1 MSGLCNSVEVIK
13 DANGNISSEKATL
26 FLDATLVALQS
37 RYATYITGTLT
48 ETQRQAIITSLVGGN
63 CNGFATGLSGI
74 FSDAANGTFVGFYN
88 NTVISQYGNVIREI
102 LGALNIEQ
110 PIELQVSL
118 NYREEPSCGLNDGS
132 IILNINNGT
141 SPFRYS
147 KDNGATYQTSPTF
160 ESLAEGN
167 YTFLVKDAKDNSGT
181 FSYALTAKVETAPEL
196 IPTVMEDL
204 SAPGGRL
211 KINGAEFYIAPN
223 GKAVSLPLGA
233 TPAFFK
239 FSGSWA
245 SPPTGTLQGFKIGND
260 YYFADI
266 TNQGHFRGYR
276 SQSLC
281 PPSYNTVVILSA
293 TPTGQVASIYLKPY
307 IEGNKCGYKE
317 LVFNHQFTPTPNSQT
332 TTLSE
337 PTTFV
342 SSNVSWNLLDCDL
355 NNKYVDDYASYIA
368 NLQYNDACV
377 FLIDKR
383 SGKVYKVE
391 NGVKTLLTG
400 TTPAQAKQQIIDKNF
415 GTACKIGVAAE
426 WDGTNWDITHD
437 FKDGALQIPTSDNPE
452 KPFKGTVEEVKAKS
466 DAAVEKVKKN
476 GIPTYTGSDGELVYQ
491 GMGILE
497 AVIEVKNATLDLCNN
512 FKVPNKYWD
521 DTPSKIKAPTL
532 SGVGDG
538 AIAEFKEIPELVGF
552 GLQLLTEPEVA
563 KGLWVGIK
571 GMTPAKVKKILL
583 GAANDKL
590 LIYANGGNT
599 MKHEVG
605 KDLVAATTF
614 ILGAVKKVGSEVAD
628 IAKTGLKGAD
638 LNDAL
643 VSKLDEFADETLD
656 ALNNTNIKPEAGNF
670 INKAIKE
677 GNVDGIPIDEA
688 VIDNTLIDISAK
700 ASTKGSGLTFPE
712 VKALWQRGNDFNA
725 KARINNWYEFDEL
738 WFNHPKKKY
747 PAGHK
752 NAGKPRRY
760 RLDSYTKPTNGSK
773 GKIVSRKAT
782 NFSEIQESTFSKYL
796 DELIDKYGQPG
807 TVADRAGVGT
817 FDGDLVLEVPDVNL
831 NFANRA
837 RFELLAS
844 EKNIKIEYKPEL

>member
-317 LVFNHQFTPTPNSQT
+317 LVFNHQFSTTPNNQT

-337 PTTFV
+337 PTTVV

-437 FKDGALQIPTSDNPE
+437 FKDGALQIPTSSDPE
-452 KPFKGTVEEVKAKS
+452 KPYTGTIEQVKAKS

-491 GMGILE
+491 GMGIVE

-512 FKVPNKYWD
+512 AKVPEKYWD
-521 DTPSKIKAPTL
+521 ETPSKIKAPTL

-538 AIAEFKEIPELVGF
+538 AINEIKDIPELVVF
-552 GLQLLTEPEVA
+552 GLQIATEPEVA
-563 KGLWVGIK
+563 KGIWVSIK
-571 GMTPAKVKKILL
+571 GLTPTKVKKMLL
-583 GAANDKL
+583 GAAAEKL
-590 LIYANGGNT
+590 GKYTGPVNT

-605 KDLVAATTF
+605 KDGVTIAMMFFTGGAKKIKDGLDLMDDVAEGVGKKMNDFGETISDGLGKNVSEEAREVTLKGINDGDISKEFAEEINEEFKDATT
-614 ILGAVKKVGSEVAD
+614 KAD
-628 IAKTGLKGAD
+628 KAWMENIIKG
-638 LNDAL
+638 
-643 VSKLDEFADETLD
+643 V
-656 ALNNTNIKPEAGNF
+656 
-670 INKAIKE
+670 
-677 GNVDGIPIDEA
+677 
-688 VIDNTLIDISAK
+688 
-700 ASTKGSGLTFPE
+700 
-712 VKALWQRGNDFNA
+712 
-725 KARINNWYEFDEL
+725 
-738 WFNHPKKKY
+738 
-747 PAGHK
+747 
-752 NAGKPRRY
+752 
-760 RLDSYTKPTNGSK
+760 
-773 GKIVSRKAT
+773 
-782 NFSEIQESTFSKYL
+782 
-796 DELIDKYGQPG
+796 KYGKRIDAKFDADDLDYLTEAANEIGNGMTAAELKTFKKANQLQINLG
-807 TVADRAGVGT
+807 NGDFTVADNVWFKQLDADNFEVIINETKLSSGTNLTTRQNQFKNALTGGTTSFGVRSIKNNDLAG
-817 FDGDLVLEVPDVNL
+817 
-831 NFANRA
+831 
-837 RFELLAS
+837 
-844 EKNIKIEYKPEL
+844 KNIIVKSFIRTNGNGSISDVFNCEKLFKK